1 MRSLLTSSRFNG
13 TGARAGFGV
22 VALAM
27 AALALA
33 VLATIAPGVAAS
45 ASTALRPSA
54 LGGPADADAAQP
66 GAPADEPDPTL
77 KASAILTPAQL
88 KGPNHT
94 VAEAATTPGFFHVFS
109 VTSTFGTF
117 EAEGTSQVAARM
129 REIAAL
135 AALHEVSKTEV
146 FVKAAGASVV
156 KAGTGV
162 VNAVSSP
169 VDTAKGIGGGLK
181 RVGVNLGR
189 RTQRAAEDVTADDKP
204 ESAESGGA
212 RTRPR
217 ERPRAWSA
225 STARCAGWAKK
236 VGADPYTTNP
246 ALREALEG
254 VAKVDVAGGLAAK
267 IAVPIPAVVGTTAQ
281 VGDLVWGRDPEELR
295 KLNEQRAR
303 EIGASADGA
312 KAFFRSQR
320 FTLTMQTRIIAAL
333 HAVRVPGPATTLPR
347 PPRPTAPARRCSSS
361 RVPRCSRRSTRR
373 RRSRRC
379 SPIRGHWWPSCR
391 RARPS
396 PSCRSIGCGSRP
408 RPPRSSARWRV
419 ARNRSWA
426 PPRSGSTS
434 AGSSPTRQ
442 RHRWTRWAGGADR
455 GPH

>member
-1 MRSLLTSSRFNG
+1 MGKFLAASSRSC
-13 TGARAGFGV
+13 TAAVV
-22 VALAM
+22 VATTCLGLAW
-27 AALALA
+27 
-33 VLATIAPGVAAS
+33 
-45 ASTALRPSA
+45 
-54 LGGPADADAAQP
+54 AQ
-66 GAPADEPDPTL
+66 GADEPDPTL

-212 RTRPR
+212 SD
-217 ERPRAWSA
+217 AA
-225 STARCAGWAKK
+225 AGAAKGVVGINGAMRRWAKK

-333 HAVRVPGPATTLPR
+333 HAVRVPGAGDYLASAAEADSARAALFFVESAEMLQAQHTASPVAAVLTDSRALVAKLPSGEAIALL
-347 PPRPTAPARRCSSS
+347 PLDW
-361 RVPRCSRRSTRR
+361 V
-373 RRSRRC
+373 
-379 SPIRGHWWPSCR
+379 
-391 RARPS
+391 
-396 PSCRSIGCGSRP
+396 
-408 RPPRSSARWRV
+408 RSSAATAAVLKEMGGR
-419 ARNRSWA
+419 AKA
-426 PPRSGSTS
+426 ELGATS
-434 AGSSPTRQ
+434 LRLKLTGRLSERAAKDYAALG
-442 RHRWTRWAGGADR
+442 WTRFGA
-455 GPH
+455 